1 MDKVERSLT
10 LDYYSLGSVQIGQG
24 NSSGAQQRHHGKRHG
39 DWNSWIPEVHL
50 EENSGQT
57 RNVLKN
63 QVVTKRGHA
72 GESKC
77 GDFNR
82 ACKNATVQNMSLG

>member
-1 MDKVERSLT
+1 MDKIERSLT
-10 LDYYSLGSVQIGQG
+10 FDYYSLGSVQIGQG
-24 NSSGAQQRHHGKRHG
+24 NSSGAQQRQHGKRHG

-63 QVVTKRGHA
+63 QSSDKKRSCWGIKMW
-72 GESKC
+72 G
-77 GDFNR
+77 F
-82 ACKNATVQNMSLG
+82 